1 MRGGGIIKNK
11 REKVKI
17 NIYCHEK
24 KEVKCLK
31 KQLIILSLS
40 PLFLLTIL
48 QYFPFEKFG
57 RVVGNL
63 FNIQMIYKHLPLY
76 IGMWVCL
83 IWVMVSLIIFIKFV
97 CFQRYDVVGGYEVK
111 DIKEEKDAGLNFFL
125 TLILPLL
132 VNDISTWNGL
142 LLMIF
147 LVAIIICLLSKTNL
161 YYQNPVLIIL
171 KYNVYKFK
179 FVDNEHLPD
188 GEYIALIRGN
198 MDSRNTIEYKKIED
212 NVLVIRKEG

>member
-125 TLILPLL
+125 TLICHCWL
-132 VNDISTWNGL
+132 T
-142 LLMIF
+142 IF
-147 LVAIIICLLSKTNL
+147 RRGMV
-161 YYQNPVLIIL
+161 YY
-171 KYNVYKFK
+171 
-179 FVDNEHLPD
+179 
-188 GEYIALIRGN
+188 
-198 MDSRNTIEYKKIED
+198 
-212 NVLVIRKEG
+212 

>member
-171 KYNVYKFK
+171 KYKVYKFK

-188 GEYIALIRGN
+188 G
-198 MDSRNTIEYKKIED
+198 
-212 NVLVIRKEG
+212 